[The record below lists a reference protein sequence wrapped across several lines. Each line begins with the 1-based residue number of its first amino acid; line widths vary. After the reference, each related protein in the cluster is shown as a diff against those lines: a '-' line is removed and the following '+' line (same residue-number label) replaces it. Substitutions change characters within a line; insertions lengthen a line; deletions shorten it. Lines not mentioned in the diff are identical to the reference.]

1 MKTCVVDQW
10 VIIKVAPAVVM
21 GPRVIIMGAMIWAVT
36 MVAPAGAMSLR
47 VVITGV
53 ITWVRTKETPVGAM
67 SLSTHGQG
75 ASGPK
80 RRRSPTSINT

>member
-10 VIIKVAPAVVM
+10 IIIKVAPAGVM
-21 GPRVIIMGAMIWAVT
+21 DPRVIMGAMIWAVT
-36 MVAPAGAMSLR
+36 MVAPAGATSLR

-80 RRRSPTSINT
+80 RRRSPTSSNT

>member
-10 VIIKVAPAVVM
+10 VITMVAPAGVM
-21 GPRVIIMGAMIWAVT
+21 DPRVIMGAMIWAVI

-53 ITWVRTKETPVGAM
+53 ITWISTKKAPADAM

-80 RRRSPTSINT
+80 RRRSPTSSNT